1 MKIDYNKFTE
11 DELKVILNAAR
22 TINYA
27 FGLQFPSYKEQL
39 ALLLEDMHFRAINQI
54 VQQTHCK
61 QSPTSVARIP
71 THNRRDFS
79 ASHGGSPNRVA
90 AVCGGCHDT
99 RSSINA
105 PHRRVLIFGPPT
117 RRR

>member
-1 MKIDYNKFTE
+1 MFHTVILITMKIDYNKFTE

-54 VQQTHCK
+54 VQQTHDALQVIAYK
-61 QSPTSVARIP
+61 RGENPDA
-71 THNRRDFS
+71 
-79 ASHGGSPNRVA
+79 
-90 AVCGGCHDT
+90 
-99 RSSINA
+99 
-105 PHRRVLIFGPPT
+105 
-117 RRR
+117 